1 MDSGLFLDLFLK
13 QLFSSSDTKGSSDTI
28 FLLVR
33 AILFL
38 IFLFSE
44 SKGYIFFLKFLSSET
59 FFGFILSKYALSYF
73 LYNLIQ

>member
-28 FLLVR
+28 FLSVR

-59 FFGFILSKYALSYF
+59 FLDLFCQNMLWATFYIT
-73 LYNLIQ
+73 